1 MPEPRNDQNDEDY
14 EILDVTDNQAVNSV
28 VNKVWKELAT
38 ASPSKQMAIGG
49 ASGCVSGLAM
59 AKVSRAVLALV
70 GGSLIVI
77 HFANQQGYINID
89 WKKIEKSM
97 RKLRQDVDKREAVQP
112 VMAKLMSI
120 LRRNVAFTG
129 SFIGGF
135 LIGLSF

>member
-1 MPEPRNDQNDEDY
+1 
-14 EILDVTDNQAVNSV
+14 
-28 VNKVWKELAT
+28 
-38 ASPSKQMAIGG
+38 
-49 ASGCVSGLAM
+49 M

-89 WKKIEKSM
+89 WKKIEESM
-97 RKLRQDVDKREAVQP
+97 RKLRRDVDKREAVQP
-112 VMAKLMSI
+112 MVAKVMSI